1 MSGFDVLTRGEVL
14 DTALQARD
22 YLVSCGV
29 PGALAAK
36 DPRLWGRRTV
46 DHSRLGWLDLPEASR
61 GLLKQIEGLIS
72 EVRYTGLDHIVL
84 IGLGAESLAAEAI
97 MDARGGDEPGGALAA
112 GDASG
117 TRGGPGGGRL
127 TVLDGGDTAALG
139 FALERLDR
147 TLVVLSSKSGVSL
160 EGDAYRRIFSE
171 AFRRHGLSEREI
183 AGRFL
188 VITDHGSPLHDFARQ
203 SGYRIGLTDP
213 HLPGHFSAL
222 SAYGLVPAVLA
233 GADAHGLLDEA
244 AALTPLLADGEEN
257 PGLLLGAILGGCAQQ
272 GVRGAP
278 RDKLVLRENGG
289 SGALSGWI
297 GHLLSVGTGKRGRG
311 VLTFDPPGS
320 PGELPDAHEVA
331 INPRS
336 PQGEADTA
344 LWAPLGAQFLLW
356 EYAAAVAGWLLG
368 VNPFEPGGTVVQ
380 EAEDDAV
387 TMLRAAGEGPLGG
400 ERPDFVDDDVEVYA
414 DLAWPGGSAA
424 AAGVADLPSVLDALL
439 GSVAGDGYLSIVTYL
454 SGDFSGRYLAPAL
467 ARRTGRPVS
476 YGPGPGYLHSTGSV
490 HKDGPG
496 TGAFLIVSGD
506 PPAGDPLADHP
517 VPGRPYSLG
526 RMRLARAVAE
536 ARALRQR
543 GLPVVRLH
551 LRDPVAGAGRLTEA
565 VRVAA
570 RA

>member
-1 MSGFDVLTRGEVL
+1 MSGFDVLTRGDVL
-14 DTALQARD
+14 DAALQARD

-46 DHSRLGWLDLPEASR
+46 DHSRLGWLDLPYASR
-61 GLLKQIEGLIS
+61 GLLNQIEGLIN

-97 MDARGGDEPGGALAA
+97 MAAAAPEAA
-112 GDASG
+112 GGG
-117 TRGGPGGGRL
+117 TRGGAGGGRL

-171 AFRRHGLSEREI
+171 AFRRHGMSEREI

-188 VITDHGSPLHDFARQ
+188 VITDHGSPLHDYARQ
-203 SGYRIGLTDP
+203 SGFRIGLTDP

-233 GADAHGLLDEA
+233 GTDAEGLLEEA
-244 AALTPLLADGEEN
+244 AALVPSLGKDEDN

-272 GVRGAP
+272 GAEGRA
-278 RDKLVLRENGG
+278 RDKLVLREPGG
-289 SGALSGWI
+289 STALSGWI

-311 VLTFDPPGS
+311 VLAFDPPGS
-320 PGELPDAHEVA
+320 PGGLADGHEIA
-331 INPRS
+331 INPES
-336 PQGEADTA
+336 AQGEADTS
-344 LWAPLGAQFLLW
+344 LFAPLGAQFLLW
-356 EYAAAVAGWLLG
+356 EYAAAVTGWLLG
-368 VNPFEPGGTVVQ
+368 VNPFEPAGSMVQ

-387 TMLRAAGEGPLGG
+387 TMLRAVGQGPLAAD
-400 ERPDFVDDDVEVYA
+400 RPAFVDGDIEIYA
-414 DLAWPGGSAA
+414 DLAWPGGAPRHA
-424 AAGVADLPSVLDALL
+424 DVASILDALL
-439 GSVAGDGYLSIVTYL
+439 AAVPQDGYLSVVTYL

-467 ARRTGRPVS
+467 ARRSGRPVS

-506 PPAGDPLADHP
+506 PPEGDAFADHP

-526 RMRLARAVAE
+526 KVRLARAMAE
-536 ARALRQR
+536 VRALRQR

-551 LRDPVAGAGRLTEA
+551 LRDPVAGAGQLSEA
-565 VRVAA
+565 VRLAA

>member
-1 MSGFDVLTRGEVL
+1 VSGFDVLTRGEVL
-14 DTALQARD
+14 DAALQARD

-36 DPRLWGRRTV
+36 DPRLWGRRAV
-46 DHSRLGWLDLPEASR
+46 DHSRLGWLDLPHASR
-61 GLLKQIEGLIS
+61 GLLNQIEALIA

-97 MDARGGDEPGGALAA
+97 MAEAA
-112 GDASG
+112 GAGEEGAAGGPG

-171 AFRRHGLSEREI
+171 AFRRHGMSEQEI

-188 VITDHGSPLHDFARQ
+188 VITDHGSPLHDYARQ
-203 SGYRIGLTDP
+203 SGFRIGLTDP

-233 GADAHGLLDEA
+233 GADAHRLLEEA
-244 AALTPLLADGEEN
+244 AVLTPSLGESEDN

-272 GVRGAP
+272 GVEGRP
-278 RDKLVLRENGG
+278 RDKLVLREAGG
-289 SGALSGWI
+289 PAALSGWI
-297 GHLLSVGTGKRGRG
+297 SHLLAVGTGKRGRG
-311 VLTFDPPGS
+311 VLAFDPEGS
-320 PGELPDAHEVA
+320 PGPLPDAHEIA

-336 PQGEADTA
+336 PRGDADTS
-344 LWAPLGAQFLLW
+344 LFAPLGAQFLLW

-387 TMLRAAGEGPLGG
+387 TMLRAVGQAPLAAD
-400 ERPDFVDDDVEVYA
+400 RPPVSVDGDIEVYA
-414 DLAWPGGSAA
+414 DLAWQGGAGAA
-424 AAGVADLPSVLDALL
+424 PPAADVPSVLDALL
-439 GSVAGDGYLSIVTYL
+439 AGVPPDGYLSVVTYL
-454 SGDFSGRYLAPAL
+454 SGGLSGRDLAPAL
-467 ARRTGRPVS
+467 ARRSGRPVS

-506 PPAGDPLADHP
+506 PPAGDALADHP

-526 RMRLARAVAE
+526 KVRLARAMAE
-536 ARALRQR
+536 VRALRQR

-551 LRDPVAGAGRLTEA
+551 LRDPVAGAEQLGEA
-565 VRVAA
+565 VRMAA